1 LTIPDL
7 NTRETAIVLWT
18 AAALAVALAVP
29 TLRAILAQ
37 GVRIAGQPLAR
48 VLLTC
53 TTAIAVVATGL
64 LALVGYWQTSMLA
77 PTIAWFVGTAIVGT
91 FSVEGIGDLRT
102 LILRVIAATALIEF
116 VANAYTFPLLVEL
129 IVVPFVIVVVTLTSF
144 SELRPEFAILRTP
157 FNLLCVA
164 LLVGTVAPTVVFVAH
179 HVGQLAS
186 AERAREFLLPLILT
200 VALAPYLYCLQMV
213 VVWRTALAMLRSG
226 IEDRPELLKEA
237 RLAMAR
243 SCRLSLTRIK
253 IFEPRFRWML
263 CYSTSEEDI
272 HRAIGAFEKACDER
286 PKRTLREAIH
296 TITRVRVR
304 DLLPSAGGGGFLSRS
319 VTLAEQVTSSVAAAA
334 AALGVSPEEVTELL
348 GRADGL
354 SAIGRVEQAQA
365 ARILAERGR
374 SLAEIEV
381 IVPEVGKLA
390 TLHATDIAPLAA
402 DFEAL
407 LSLGRLSADEAP
419 RIAEEVHVLAA
430 TSGLTV
436 PDTIGAFV
444 TLLGGAQAR
453 EPQTADP

>member
-1 LTIPDL
+1 MRQLIP
-7 NTRETAIVLWT
+7 
-18 AAALAVALAVP
+18 
-29 TLRAILAQ
+29 ILF
-37 GVRIAGQPLAR
+37 LLL
-48 VLLTC
+48 LLT
-53 TTAIAVVATGL
+53 TASAVLPAWAADTPS
-64 LALVGYWQTSMLA
+64 TA
-77 PTIAWFVGTAIVGT
+77 PTAP
-91 FSVEGIGDLRT
+91 
-102 LILRVIAATALIEF
+102 AAQSTPAP
-116 VANAYTFPLLVEL
+116 VHD
-129 IVVPFVIVVVTLTSF
+129 
-144 SELRPEFAILRTP
+144 RFA
-157 FNLLCVA
+157 
-164 LLVGTVAPTVVFVAH
+164 
-179 HVGQLAS
+179 QW
-186 AERAREFLLPLILT
+186 E
-200 VALAPYLYCLQMV
+200 
-213 VVWRTALAMLRSG
+213 
-226 IEDRPELLKEA
+226 KE
-237 RLAMAR
+237 
-243 SCRLSLTRIK
+243 
-253 IFEPRFRWML
+253 
-263 CYSTSEEDI
+263 
-272 HRAIGAFEKACDER
+272 IGAFEKAFDER